1 MNFRLSFLN
10 ARRKRLG
17 TPHEKAFPV
26 FPRVELRDLLPG
38 VYWPELARGSQQ
50 AVSDENSEQT
60 SVSGSRPPL
69 SGIPTAL
76 VIAIVA
82 AVGSLFGS
90 GVTALLNSKTERQK
104 SSDQIRIEQGKSQ
117 TQLDLEKR
125 QSEAQ
130 IELQKRQ
137 SEAQLKTEQLKV
149 EGTLQLEKEKQDATA
164 KLARQE
170 FETKL
175 IMQAVQGVPSEVATK
190 NLQYF
195 LHAGFISDPDGKISR
210 LSAAAPPSIPSPNS
224 FGIPLKNPK
233 ACTELEAQDFKGAA
247 TPMTQKDI
255 QEVAASMDVEVPAL
269 LAVIDAETPGHGFVN
284 GRPTLLFE
292 RSIFHRLTKGTFDTS
307 NPEVSSSSANYLGG
321 EREYERLKQA
331 MILDCGAALA
341 ATTWGLSGLTG
352 ANYQFAGFT
361 TVDEFISNQMVS
373 ERVQLE
379 SLARFLKKSGLVET
393 LRKKDWKEFARG
405 YNGPV
410 ADRNGYPQRLADAYQ
425 KHQSAK

>member
-1 MNFRLSFLN
+1 
-10 ARRKRLG
+10 
-17 TPHEKAFPV
+17 
-26 FPRVELRDLLPG
+26 
-38 VYWPELARGSQQ
+38 
-50 AVSDENSEQT
+50 VSDENSEQA
-60 SVSGSRPPL
+60 SVSVSSPSS
-69 SGIPTAL
+69 SGIPTTL

-82 AVGSLFGS
+82 AVSTLFGS
-90 GVTALLNSKTERQK
+90 GVTALLNSKTEKQK
-104 SSDQIRIEQGKSQ
+104 SSDQVRIEEGKSQ

-149 EGTLQLEKEKQDATA
+149 EGTLQLEKEKQDAAA

-195 LHAGFISDPDGKISR
+195 LHAGFIGDPDGKISR

-224 FGIPLKNPK
+224 FGVPLKNPK

-255 QEVAASMDVEVPAL
+255 QEVAASLGVEVASLQAVLDVE
-269 LAVIDAETPGHGFVN
+269 TPSHGFVN
-284 GRPTLLFE
+284 GRPVMLFE
-292 RSIFHRLTKGTFDTS
+292 RQIFRRLTKNTFDAS
-307 NPEVSSSSANYLGG
+307 NPEVSGNSGG
-321 EREYERLKQA
+321 YGGAGEHQYERLKQA

-341 ATTWGLSGLTG
+341 ASSWGLSQLTG
-352 ANYQFAGFT
+352 ANYQFAGFA
-361 TVDEFISNQMVS
+361 TVDEFISTQMMS
-373 ERVQLE
+373 ERLQLD
-379 SLARFLKKSGLVET
+379 SLAKFLINSRLVER
-393 LRKKDWKEFARG
+393 LRQKDWTGFARG
-405 YNGPV
+405 YNGPNQEE
-410 ADRNGYPQRLADAYQ
+410 NGYSQKLADAYQ